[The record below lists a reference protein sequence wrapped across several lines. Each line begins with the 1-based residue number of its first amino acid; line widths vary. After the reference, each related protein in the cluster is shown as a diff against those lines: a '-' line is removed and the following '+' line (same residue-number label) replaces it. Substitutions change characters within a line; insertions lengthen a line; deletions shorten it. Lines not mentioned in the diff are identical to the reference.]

1 MKKIDSYYRPPH
13 ALLTDLYQLSMAK
26 GYWKSGTYS
35 TESIFHLYFRNIPY
49 QSNYA
54 ISAGLE
60 LVLNYL
66 ENLTFDPSEIQY
78 LGNLRGNDGKS
89 IFDESILNYFQ
100 RFKFDCTVFAIPE
113 GTAVQAN
120 SPVLRIEGP
129 LIQAQ
134 LIESTLL
141 NIINYSTN
149 IATKAALIKSVAKND
164 ACFEFGLRRAH
175 GPDGALSASRAA
187 YIGGFDGTSNV
198 EAGFIY
204 GIPVRGTHAHSWV
217 MSFDHEIDAFRSF
230 TDTMPN
236 NCTLL
241 IDTYDTKIGIQ
252 NAIRVGQELK
262 GKGIVLQGVRLDSG
276 DLLSLSK
283 YVRKALDDAGLQD
296 TKILATNDLDENLIE
311 DLKKKGAKIDLWGI
325 GTKLV
330 SSYESLSGVY
340 KLSALKKGDQ
350 WINKL
355 KKSDDHNKISWP
367 GKLQLNRQI
376 KDNLIF
382 DTLYSELDSE
392 NYDKENDLLVKV
404 MEKGKRVYKGSTLK
418 EIRDQVLS
426 FIHQIPMKNEHS
438 WSVDNRL
445 SELRNELYG

>member
-1 MKKIDSYYRPPH
+1 MKKIDSYYHPPH

-26 GYWKSGTYS
+26 GYWKSGAYN

-113 GTAVQAN
+113 GTAIQAN
-120 SPVLRIEGP
+120 SPVIRVEGP

-164 ACFEFGLRRAH
+164 ACFDFGLRRAH

-187 YIGGFDGTSNV
+187 FIGGFDGTSNV

-217 MSFDHEIDAFRSF
+217 MSYENELDAFRTF
-230 TDTMPN
+230 ADTMPN

-241 IDTYDTKIGIQ
+241 IDTYETKKGIK
-252 NAIRVGQELK
+252 NAIQVGQEMKSK
-262 GKGIVLQGVRLDSG
+262 GLVLQGVRLDSG

-283 YVRKALDDAGLQD
+283 LVRNALDEAGLND
-296 TKILATNDLDENLIE
+296 TKILATNDLDENIIE
-311 DLKKKGAKIDLWGI
+311 ELKKKGAKIDLWGI

-330 SSYESLSGVY
+330 SSSESLSGVY
-340 KLSALKKGDQ
+340 KLSALKNGGH
-350 WINKL
+350 WINKI
-355 KKSDDHNKISWP
+355 KKSDDYNKISWP

-376 KDNLIF
+376 KDNLIY

-392 NYDKENDLLVKV
+392 NYVKENDLLIKV
-404 MEKGKRVYKGSTLK
+404 MENGKRILNRPSLK
-418 EIRDQVLS
+418 EIREQVLS

-438 WSVDNRL
+438 WSVDNKL